1 MFFEVI
7 HGNAFLRF
15 YRGDLCNRCS
25 EAVPPD
31 CKVFDVF
38 ELVFASERRAKVH
51 HDLGQLDI
59 LASRRLHDSFVVYDS
74 QTRQRRFSVSQGSG
88 CNVSYFSILVS
99 ISTRETLLLAANL
112 LTPVQALPRQ
122 HGRQ

>member
-1 MFFEVI
+1 MMYHDALYTSLPRRSLGPPYFCEAHTEFPHIFFEVI

-25 EAVPPD
+25 EGVPPD

-51 HDLGQLDI
+51 HDLDQLDI
-59 LASRRLHDSFVVYDS
+59 LTSRRLHDSFVV
-74 QTRQRRFSVSQGSG
+74 
-88 CNVSYFSILVS
+88 
-99 ISTRETLLLAANL
+99 
-112 LTPVQALPRQ
+112 
-122 HGRQ
+122 